1 MTGWKRRRFVLLLL
15 VLPLA
20 LGSTCIVVEEE
31 PGYGAPYDGES
42 GAEELEDE
50 EREEVE
56 LHLGFSS
63 GTASLRRA

>member
-1 MTGWKRRRFVLLLL
+1 MTGSKPRRLALLLL

-20 LGSTCIVVEEE
+20 SGSTCIVVEEE

-42 GAEELEDE
+42 GVEELEDE

-56 LHLGFSS
+56 LTLGF
-63 GTASLRRA
+63 